1 MGLLSISQLVQKLD
15 GQDDIRLAVMG
26 LLEEIKQLR
35 SDKRGLLTRTQE
47 LLRVIDEQTRRSN
60 ELRSRMEINPKT
72 GLANHLRMDKELTYF
87 FGVENP
93 DRPQRSGALLL
104 VRLDKNYDTVQRTLK
119 PQMSEWILYQLGERL
134 RTMFR
139 DRFVFHT
146 RESEFLILVEG
157 KYTTKTIEKIARAL
171 RREVHQPHIFTG
183 YNVHIG
189 CTVGISLFP
198 DHGYSKSYLL
208 QNADIALQ
216 HALDVDQGIGIYHEG
231 MRDQVIER
239 MDLQNS
245 IIKALEQQALKEM
258 DKQFEM
264 YFQPI
269 VSVLK
274 RGGEFQFQDIY
285 AEALIRWHH
294 PRLGLVNPGMFIPLA
309 EETGL
314 IIPIGNWVLFTV
326 ARHLEEW
333 FKSGVN
339 LSGVSI
345 NLSPRQFRTEDVV
358 ENITRIL
365 NAHEFPS
372 RMLWLE
378 ITESTL
384 IEEPMRII
392 SLMQKLHNKGI
403 RFAIDDFGT
412 GYSSLSYVHR
422 MPVGHLK
429 IDQSFIKNVVDDAKS
444 QAIVR
449 TIIAMAKE
457 LGFDAIA
464 EGVETL
470 EQADYLYNEGVRIF
484 QGFYFAKPMPSED
497 FTRFLEANQAG
508 AATQSGED
516 SSEYGAAMTSPSES
530 RSPNTVKNPIG

>member
-1 MGLLSISQLVQKLD
+1 MGLLSISQLMHKLD
-15 GQDDIRLAVMG
+15 GQEDIRQVVMD

-35 SDKRGLLTRTQE
+35 ADKRGLLTRTQE
-47 LLRVIDEQTRRSN
+47 LLQVIDEQTRRSN

-72 GLANHLRMDKELTYF
+72 GLPNHLRMDKEIAHF
-87 FGVENP
+87 FGNQSPEK
-93 DRPQRSGALLL
+93 PQRSGAFLL

-119 PQMSEWILYQLGERL
+119 PQMSEWILYQLGERM

-139 DRFVFHT
+139 DRYVFHT

-157 KYTTKTIEKIARAL
+157 SYNTKTIEKIARAL
-171 RREVHQPHIFTG
+171 RREIHQPHIFTG

-216 HALDVDQGIGIYHEG
+216 HALDQDTGIGIYHEG
-231 MRDQVIER
+231 MRDQVVER

-245 IIKALEQQALKEM
+245 IIKALEHQAIKEM
-258 DKQFEM
+258 DKQFDM
-264 YFQPI
+264 YYQPI

-274 RGGEFQFQDIY
+274 EGTEFVVQRVF

-294 PRLGLVNPGMFIPLA
+294 PRLGLVSPGMFIPLA

-314 IIPIGNWVLFTV
+314 IIPIGNWVLYTV
-326 ARHLEEW
+326 ARHLDQW
-333 FKSGVN
+333 FAQELPLG
-339 LSGVSI
+339 GVSI

-358 ENITRIL
+358 ENIRRIL
-365 NAHEFPS
+365 DNHSFPPDK
-372 RMLWLE
+372 LWLE

-403 RFAIDDFGT
+403 RFAVDDFGT

-429 IDQSFIKNVVDDAKS
+429 IDQSFIKKVTDDAKS

-464 EGVETL
+464 EGVETK
-470 EQADYLYNEGVRIF
+470 EQAEFLYNEGVRIF
-484 QGFYFAKPMPSED
+484 QGYFFARPMPAED
-497 FTRFLEANQAG
+497 FLVYLEQQSDQAG
-508 AATQSGED
+508 SRLPED
-516 SSEYGAAMTSPSES
+516 SEAASPI
-530 RSPNTVKNPIG
+530 PDPQV